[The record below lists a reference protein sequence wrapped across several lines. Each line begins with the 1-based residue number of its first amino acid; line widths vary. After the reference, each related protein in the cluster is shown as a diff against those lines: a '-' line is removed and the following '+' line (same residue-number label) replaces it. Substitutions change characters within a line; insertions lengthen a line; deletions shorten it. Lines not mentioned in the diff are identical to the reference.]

1 MIRTTSSLAS
11 ALFLSAALTAQLV
24 TPPGFASLE
33 GNTSNTYPWARAQG
47 LIRIQFLIDS
57 SNFTG
62 QGVGSAVLLQGCR
75 FRANASTT
83 LAYTG
88 GTYNNVVI
96 DMSTAPV
103 DHLLASTTFAA
114 NHGANLQNVLTGSVV
129 VGNTTTVPTTATPSQ
144 WYIDINFTTP
154 FAYDPAAGDLCLDI
168 SFPANSYAPAG
179 ASTTPSSSDFVTGT
193 IAPNVALGTRVY
205 SITAAAAT
213 GTVGLNYA
221 PVVDWKIAG
230 YAGAEPYGQGCYN
243 FKTSLYEYFTTLSAP
258 TDLGNP
264 AGTNA
269 VTFLPNGSG
278 GYVSVPGTGAW
289 YTPTSA
295 DLALTDDSLSPAITL
310 PFTFPFAGGS
320 TSSIKVC
327 SNGFVWLDGVQTST
341 DLSATVAELLGL
353 APRIAC
359 FWRDLNPVTIDPAT
373 AARYGQI
380 TAETDVATG
389 DFVVTWNRIPDY
401 STGGTSATPVRLN
414 TFQLVLKSS
423 GAFEMRY
430 QDCQGWP
437 GSATSGVLAGFSE
450 GNGANNPG
458 PVDFS
463 TFFSTAIANTG
474 ARLAPLSLAA
484 SARPVLGTTPSLQ
497 VGNIGANTFLGA
509 MILSFTQN
517 NPGIDLAPFGAG
529 GCFQYVGF
537 DITNAF
543 FPTGG
548 TASLPL
554 AVPNQPNLNG
564 VQFYAQS
571 FAFTPGY
578 NLLGA
583 VTSNG
588 LGLRI
593 GAL

>member
-62 QGVGSAVLLQGCR
+62 QGIGSAVLLQGCR

-96 DMSTAPV
+96 DMSTAAV
-103 DHLLASTTFAA
+103 DYLTPSTTFAS
-114 NHGANLQNVLTGSVV
+114 NHGANLTNVLTGSVL
-129 VGNTTTVPTTATPSQ
+129 VGSTSGTTPSV
-144 WYIDINFTTP
+144 WYVDITFATP
-154 FAYDPAAGDLCLDI
+154 FAYDPTLGDLCLDV
-168 SFPANSYAPAG
+168 SFPAGSFVASG
-179 ASTTPSSSDFVTGT
+179 ASATPSSMDYVTGT
-193 IAPNVALGTRVY
+193 VAPNIGLGSRVY
-205 SITAAAAT
+205 NLTSNTALTGTTQLNLAPVIDWKVAGFAAA
-213 GTVGLNYA
+213 
-221 PVVDWKIAG
+221 DS
-230 YAGAEPYGQGCYN
+230 YGQGCYN

-401 STGGTSATPVRLN
+401 STGGTSAP
-414 TFQLVLKSS
+414 SS
-423 GAFEMRY
+423 W
-430 QDCQGWP
+430 C
-437 GSATSGVLAGFSE
+437 
-450 GNGANNPG
+450 
-458 PVDFS
+458 
-463 TFFSTAIANTG
+463 
-474 ARLAPLSLAA
+474 
-484 SARPVLGTTPSLQ
+484 
-497 VGNIGANTFLGA
+497 
-509 MILSFTQN
+509 
-517 NPGIDLAPFGAG
+517 
-529 GCFQYVGF
+529 
-537 DITNAF
+537 
-543 FPTGG
+543 
-548 TASLPL
+548 
-554 AVPNQPNLNG
+554 
-564 VQFYAQS
+564 
-571 FAFTPGY
+571 
-578 NLLGA
+578 
-583 VTSNG
+583 
-588 LGLRI
+588 
-593 GAL
+593 

>member
-1 MIRTTSSLAS
+1 MIRTAS
-11 ALFLSAALTAQLV
+11 ALVSGLWLSATLTAQLI
-24 TPPGFASLE
+24 TPQGFGTVE
-33 GNTSNTYPWARAQG
+33 GNSSSAYPWGRGNSVIRNQTILDSTNFLNQG
-47 LIRIQFLIDS
+47 I
-57 SNFTG
+57 NG
-62 QGVGSAVLLQGCR
+62 PVLLQGCR
-75 FRANASTT
+75 FRANGSTT
-83 LAYTG
+83 TFTG

-96 DMSTAPV
+96 DISTAAV
-103 DHLLASTTFAA
+103 DYLTPSTTFAS
-114 NHGANLQNVLTGSVV
+114 NHGANLTNVLTGSVL
-129 VGNTTTVPTTATPSQ
+129 VGSTSGTTPSV
-144 WYIDINFTTP
+144 WYVDITFATP
-154 FAYDPAAGDLCLDI
+154 FAYDPTLGDLCLDV
-168 SFPANSYAPAG
+168 SFPAGSFVASG
-179 ASTTPSSSDFVTGT
+179 ASATPSSMDYVTGT
-193 IAPNVALGTRVY
+193 VAPNIGLGSRVY
-205 SITAAAAT
+205 NLTSNTALTGTTQLNLAPVIDWKVAGFAAA
-213 GTVGLNYA
+213 
-221 PVVDWKIAG
+221 DS
-230 YAGAEPYGQGCYN
+230 YGQGCYN

-295 DLALTDDSLSPAITL
+295 DLLLTDDSLSAAFTL

-320 TSSIKVC
+320 TTAIKVC

-341 DLSATVAELLGL
+341 DLSATVAELLSL

-359 FWRDLNPVTIDPAT
+359 FWRDLNPTTIDPAT
-373 AARYGQI
+373 TLRYGQI
-380 TAETDVATG
+380 TAEADVVSG

-401 STGGTSATPVRLN
+401 STGGTSTTPVRLN
-414 TFQLVLKSS
+414 TFQLVLKAS

-450 GNGANNPG
+450 GNGANDPG
-458 PVDFS
+458 MADFS
-463 TFFSTAIANTG
+463 SYFTTAIANTG
-474 ARLAPLSLAA
+474 TRLARLLLGA
-484 SARPVLGTTPSLQ
+484 SARPIVGTTPNLL
-497 VGNIGANTFLGA
+497 VTNIGPNTFLGA

-517 NPGIDLAPFGAG
+517 NPGVDLAAFGAP

-537 DITNAF
+537 DVTNAF
-543 FPTGG
+543 FPSGSS
-548 TASLPL
+548 ASYPL
-554 AVPNQPNLNG
+554 AIPNQPNLTG

-571 FAFTPGY
+571 FEFTPGY

-588 LGLRI
+588 LSLKVGTQ
-593 GAL
+593 